1 MIIINITAAML
12 AVKITV
18 ICVFAG
24 LLISTVLLDPHF
36 CLGPVELCRAQ
47 SFVHE
52 LVTAQKRML

>member
-47 SFVHE
+47 SICS
-52 LVTAQKRML
+52 